1 MAIPLPIGHLL
12 LLVSSRNKTMS
23 PILKFATIF
32 FLYDGLP
39 RLHKLPSSQFHLL
52 SVARAST
59 VSYNICPLS
68 GTLLGGIITFDFIVS
83 NCIGNNGTGLRTSG
97 KDSNVIGLVLTIA
110 STSARNVQSDSSFRP
125 VLCNFSSATKIE
137 LADLI
142 WCSDTLPILLAVGG
156 FLFHWIH

>member
-32 FLYDGLP
+32 SLYDGLP

-59 VSYNICPLS
+59 ISYNICPLS
-68 GTLLGGIITFDFIVS
+68 GTLLGV
-83 NCIGNNGTGLRTSG
+83 
-97 KDSNVIGLVLTIA
+97 A
-110 STSARNVQSDSSFRP
+110 
-125 VLCNFSSATKIE
+125 
-137 LADLI
+137 
-142 WCSDTLPILLAVGG
+142 
-156 FLFHWIH
+156 